1 MLNPF
6 TVFFKIY
13 LKHTMK
19 LHALPQQTLICGYRS
34 LDLSRP
40 QVMGILNVTPDSFS
54 DGGSFTDLNAALT
67 QAERMLVDGASILDI
82 GGESTRPD
90 AKPVSKQIELDRVI
104 PLIEA
109 LSLRFDTILSID
121 TSTPEVFKAAAQAGA
136 HIWNDVRALTRPNAL
151 AVAAELDVPVV
162 LMHMRG
168 EPSTM
173 NDLAVYHNVTQ
184 EVQAE
189 LKTRLDAALAAGIRR
204 ENIILDMGFGFA
216 KNTAH
221 SLKLLD
227 ELWQLNDL
235 GFPLLMGIS
244 RKRVLGELLGG
255 ATVDERLYAGL
266 SAAMLGVQQG
276 VSIIRTHDVRATVEM
291 LTVYTQVQ
299 NQSHS

>member
-1 MLNPF
+1 
-6 TVFFKIY
+6 
-13 LKHTMK
+13 MK
-19 LHALPQQTLICGYRS
+19 LHALPKQTLVCGRLS

-40 QVMGILNVTPDSFS
+40 QVMAILNVTPDSFS
-54 DGGSFTDLNAALT
+54 DGGRFNHLDAALR
-67 QAERMLVDGASILDI
+67 QAERMLNEGAAILDV

-90 AKPVSKQIELDRVI
+90 AKAVSFI
-104 PLIEA
+104 PLVEA
-109 LSLRFDTILSID
+109 LSRRFDTVISID
-121 TSTPEVFKAAAQAGA
+121 TSTPEVFAHAAQVGA
-136 HIWNDVRALTRPNAL
+136 TIWNDVRALTRPNAL
-151 AVAAELDVPVV
+151 AVAAQLDLPVV

-168 EPSTM
+168 EPATM
-173 NDLAVYHNVTQ
+173 NDLAIYQNVIQ
-184 EVQAE
+184 EVKSE
-189 LKTRLDAALAAGIRR
+189 LTVRLDAALAAGIRR

-221 SLKLLD
+221 SLTLLD

-244 RKRVLGELLGG
+244 RKRVLGEVLGG

-291 LTVYTQVQ
+291 LTVYSQVQ
-299 NQSHS
+299 NQGHS

>member
-1 MLNPF
+1 
-6 TVFFKIY
+6 
-13 LKHTMK
+13 MK
-19 LHALPQQTLICGYRS
+19 LHPLPQQTLHCGHKK

-54 DGGSFTDLNAALT
+54 DGGRYVDLSAALK
-67 QAERMLVDGASILDI
+67 QAESMLIDGATILDI

-90 AKPVSKQIELDRVI
+90 AKPVSVQEELDRVI
-104 PLIEA
+104 PLVEA
-109 LSLRFDTILSID
+109 LSQRFDTILSID

-151 AVAAELDVPVV
+151 TVAAELDLPVV

-168 EPSTM
+168 EPATM
-173 NDLAVYHNVTQ
+173 NDLAVYDDVIR
-184 EVQAE
+184 EVETE
-189 LKTRLDAALAAGIRR
+189 LKVRLDAALAAGIRR

-216 KNTAH
+216 KNTAQ
-221 SLKLLD
+221 SLTLLN

-244 RKRVLGELLGG
+244 RKRVLGEILGG
-255 ATVDERLYAGL
+255 AAVHERLYAGL

-291 LTVYTQVQ
+291 LTVYNQVH
-299 NQSHS
+299 NQSHL

>member
-1 MLNPF
+1 
-6 TVFFKIY
+6 
-13 LKHTMK
+13 MK
-19 LHALPQQTLICGYRS
+19 LHPPPNQTLVCGNKT
-34 LDLSRP
+34 LDLARP

-54 DGGSFTDLNAALT
+54 DGGRFTDLNAGLK
-67 QAERMLVDGASILDI
+67 QAESMLVDGASILDI
-82 GGESTRPD
+82 GGESTRPH
-90 AKPVSKQIELDRVI
+90 AKSLSLQEELDRVI
-104 PLIEA
+104 PLVEA
-109 LSLRFDTILSID
+109 LSQRFDTILSID

-136 HIWNDVRALTRPNAL
+136 HIWNDVRALIRPNAL
-151 AVAAELDVPVV
+151 DVAAELDLPVM

-173 NDLAVYHNVTQ
+173 NDLAVYQSVIQ

-216 KNTAH
+216 KNTVQN
-221 SLKLLD
+221 LQLLD
-227 ELWQLNDL
+227 ELWQLHAL

-244 RKRVLGELLGG
+244 RKRVLGDILGG
-255 ATVDERLYAGL
+255 AGVHERINAGL
-266 SAAMLGVQQG
+266 AAAMLGVQQG

>member
-1 MLNPF
+1 
-6 TVFFKIY
+6 
-13 LKHTMK
+13 MK
-19 LHALPQQTLICGYRS
+19 LHALPKQTLVCGHQS

-54 DGGSFTDLNAALT
+54 DGGRFNHLDAALR
-67 QAERMLVDGASILDI
+67 QAERMLNEGAAILDV

-90 AKPVSKQIELDRVI
+90 AKAVSLTEELDRVL
-104 PLIEA
+104 PLVDA
-109 LSLRFDTILSID
+109 LSGRFDTVISID
-121 TSTPEVFKAAAQAGA
+121 TSTPEVFAHAAQVGA
-136 HIWNDVRALTRPNAL
+136 TIWNDVRALTRPNAL
-151 AVAAELDVPVV
+151 AVAAQLDLPVV

-168 EPSTM
+168 EPATM
-173 NDLAVYHNVTQ
+173 NDLAIYQNVIQ
-184 EVQAE
+184 EVKSE
-189 LKTRLDAALAAGIRR
+189 LTVRLDAALAAGIRR

-221 SLKLLD
+221 SLTLLD

-244 RKRVLGELLGG
+244 RKRVLGEVLGG

-291 LTVYTQVQ
+291 LTVYSQVQ
-299 NQSHS
+299 NQGHS